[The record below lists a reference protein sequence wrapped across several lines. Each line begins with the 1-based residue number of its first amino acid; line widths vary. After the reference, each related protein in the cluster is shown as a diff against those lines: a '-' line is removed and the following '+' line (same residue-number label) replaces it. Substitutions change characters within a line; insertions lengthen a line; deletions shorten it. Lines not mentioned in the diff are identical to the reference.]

1 MMSRS
6 SMEVCDVSE
15 RSERQNLVD
24 GIRSIT
30 QWPIIHQLVRQLM
43 VIELTSE
50 EDPEEVWA

>member
-6 SMEVCDVSE
+6 SWEVYAVSE

-43 VIELTSE
+43 VIELISE